1 MYDFEHFTG
10 FIRYNIRMKRLY
22 INTLDHKAL
31 FLYFTPSK
39 DKFCAKMEEKIG
51 RILAV
56 DDNED
61 ILFALR
67 LLLRPHVEIIETLTG
82 PERLAEMMR
91 KQDWDVILLDM
102 NFTKDAI
109 SGQEGFD
116 ALSEILEIDPHA
128 VVVFITAY
136 GDAEKAVKAIKMG
149 ATDFILKP
157 WQNEKILATI
167 NAAISLRRTR
177 MQAEKLKMKQQEISA
192 VLDQPYTDFIGQSPE
207 MYDVFN
213 TIKKVAA
220 TDANVLIL
228 GENGTGKE
236 LVARALYR
244 NSLRKDEV
252 FISVDLGSIPETL
265 FESELFGHEK
275 GAFTDAHKMKQG
287 RFEIASSGTLF
298 LDEIGNLTYPL
309 QSKLLTVLE
318 RREINRVGSTKPIS
332 IDVRMICA
340 TNNNIHQDVAEGVFR
355 QDLLYRIN
363 TVEIHLP
370 ALRDRTGDIPLLADH
385 FLKIYSRK
393 YRKSIRNIQSS
404 AIKKLNQYSWPGNVR
419 ELQHAIER
427 AVIMCEGTSLSPD
440 DFILSPSVKGSGGL
454 ELESYNLEEIE
465 RTIIEKVLKSNQG
478 NVTQAATQL
487 GLTRTSLYR
496 RMEKH
501 GL

>member
-1 MYDFEHFTG
+1 
-10 FIRYNIRMKRLY
+10 
-22 INTLDHKAL
+22 
-31 FLYFTPSK
+31 
-39 DKFCAKMEEKIG
+39 MEEKAG
-51 RILAV
+51 RILAI

-61 ILFALR
+61 ILFALK
-67 LLLRPHVEIIETLTG
+67 LLLRSHVEVIETLSG
-82 PERLAEMMR
+82 PEKIPEMMQ
-91 KQDWDVILLDM
+91 KESWDVILLDM

-116 ALSEILEIDPHA
+116 SLKVILEHDPNA

-136 GDAEKAVKAIKMG
+136 GDAEKAVRAIKAG

-167 NAAISLRRTR
+167 NSAISLRRSLLQTESLR
-177 MQAEKLKMKQQEISA
+177 MKQQEISA
-192 VLDQPYTDFIGQSPE
+192 VLDQPFTDFIGNSPE
-207 MYDVFN
+207 MQEVFT
-213 TIKKVAA
+213 TIKKVAS

-244 NSLRKDEV
+244 NSLRKEEV
-252 FISVDLGSIPETL
+252 FISVDLGSIAETL

-287 RFEIASSGTLF
+287 RFEIASGGTLF

-309 QSKLLTVLE
+309 QSKLLTVIE
-318 RREINRVGSTKPIS
+318 RREVTRVGATKSLPV
-332 IDVRMICA
+332 DVRLITA
-340 TNNNIHQDVAEGVFR
+340 TNNAIHDEVDKGDFR

-370 ALRDRTGDIPLLADH
+370 PLRDRTGDVALLSEH
-385 FLKIYSRK
+385 FLKIYSKK
-393 YRKSIRNIQSS
+393 YRKPIRNIQSS
-404 AIKKLNQYSWPGNVR
+404 AIKKLNQYQWPGNVR

-427 AVIMCEGTSLSPD
+427 AVIMCEGTSLGSD
-440 DFILSPSVKGSGGL
+440 DFILSAEKRSSGSGGIDFD
-454 ELESYNLEEIE
+454 SYNLDD
-465 RTIIEKVLKSNQG
+465 IEKAIINKVMKQNQG

>member
-1 MYDFEHFTG
+1 
-10 FIRYNIRMKRLY
+10 
-22 INTLDHKAL
+22 
-31 FLYFTPSK
+31 
-39 DKFCAKMEEKIG
+39 MEQKTG
-51 RILAV
+51 RILAI

-61 ILFALR
+61 ILFALK
-67 LLLRPHVEIIETLTG
+67 LLLRQHVEQIETLST
-82 PERLAEMMR
+82 PDRIMEAMDREA
-91 KQDWDVILLDM
+91 WDVILLDM

-116 ALSEILEIDPHA
+116 CLARIMEKDPNA

-136 GDAEKAVKAIKMG
+136 GDAEKAVRAIKAG
-149 ATDFILKP
+149 ATDFVLKP
-157 WQNEKILATI
+157 WQNEKLLATI
-167 NAAISLRRTR
+167 NSAIQLRRSRLQTETLR
-177 MQAEKLKMKQQEISA
+177 MKQQGLSA
-192 VLDQPYTDFIGQSPE
+192 VLDQPFTDFIGQSPE
-207 MYDVFN
+207 MLRVFS

-244 NSLRKDEV
+244 NSLRKDEI
-252 FISVDLGSIPETL
+252 FISVDLGSIAETL

-287 RFEIASSGTLF
+287 RFEIASGGTLF
-298 LDEIGNLTYPL
+298 LDEIGNLSTPM

-318 RREINRVGSTKPIS
+318 RREITRVGATRPMP
-332 IDVRMICA
+332 IDVRLICA
-340 TNNNIHQDVAEGVFR
+340 TNNNIHQEVADGNFR

-370 ALRDRTGDIPLLADH
+370 PLRERTSDIPILAEH
-385 FLKIYSRK
+385 FLKIYSKK
-393 YRKSIRNIQSS
+393 YRKMIRNIQSS
-404 AIKKLNQYSWPGNVR
+404 AIKKLNQYNWPGNVR
-419 ELQHAIER
+419 ELQHSIER
-427 AVIMCEGTSLSPD
+427 AVIMCEGNSLSAD
-440 DFILSPSVKGSGGL
+440 DFILSSGVRSQSGL
-454 ELESYNLEEIE
+454 ELDSYNLDEIE
-465 RTIIEKVLKSNQG
+465 KSVIEKVLKQNQG